1 MAEPLVTALDTAL
14 SKCAAADL
22 SVLAADEIAS
32 RVVDL
37 RRVAT
42 CLEAEIARTVH
53 AAAQVEVWRTAGATS
68 MEAWLAAETH
78 VSFRSARDQV
88 RLAGTLAAAPI
99 VAEKM
104 AEGELSVDNVRLL
117 GAVVGRRVSTMMPS
131 LLVEIAVGVTKRHP
145 PRVGVVVGDGRR
157 IR

>member
-1 MAEPLVTALDTAL
+1 MAQPLVTALDTAL

-22 SVLAADEIAS
+22 SVLPAGEIAS

-42 CLEAEIARTVH
+42 RLEAEIARTVH

-68 MEAWLAAETH
+68 MEAWLAAETQ

-117 GAVVGRRVSTMMPS
+117 GAVVGNERF
-131 LLVEIAVGVTKRHP
+131 
-145 PRVGVVVGDGRR
+145 D
-157 IR
+157 